1 MSLQSA
7 QIAQPFID
15 HPAEPNTAP
24 QRPSRRRHLHAVPDP
39 KPPRAAEISRSS
51 PPEIPAPDLNIVR
64 LLAVYSYEILDGSRA
79 VSQLGGWI
87 TREVAEHLTERRAAR
102 TERRTLTRDDRRAVP
117 VPGPVHLS
125 RPSLLVTEVT
135 IVLRTEARATAVAM
149 RLEYLRERW
158 RATNLTV
165 L

>member
-7 QIAQPFID
+7 QIAQPFTNQRAETESSP
-15 HPAEPNTAP
+15 HPPRT
-24 QRPSRRRHLHAVPDP
+24 RRHLHAVPDP
-39 KPPRAAEISRSS
+39 KPYRVAEIPRSS
-51 PPEIPAPDLNIVR
+51 TPEIPAPDLNIVI

-135 IVLRTEARATAVAM
+135 IVLRTDVRATAVAM